1 MCIALCGKG
10 LAGCWYF
17 DNIFMHM
24 FAYVC
29 TFVYIYSR
37 ECKHDMAYVACFLI
51 GFVMLALGIGG
62 FISLGMIVKDWTPA
76 RGVVERIESERVYKY
91 RKMRWEHRV
100 DVRYETVEFGEM
112 YTSKEVYLTL
122 GMREGGEIA
131 LFYNPEYV
139 REVRFPVHEGC
150 LHGFFSA
157 VGLGIAWI
165 GFVLRK
171 EKRKGAKAS

>member
-1 MCIALCGKG
+1 M
-10 LAGCWYF
+10 
-17 DNIFMHM
+17 
-24 FAYVC
+24 
-29 TFVYIYSR
+29 
-37 ECKHDMAYVACFLI
+37 
-51 GFVMLALGIGG
+51 
-62 FISLGMIVKDWTPA
+62 
-76 RGVVERIESERVYKY
+76 VERIESERVYKY
-91 RKMRWEHRV
+91 RKMRWEYRV

-112 YTSKEVYLTL
+112 YASKEVYLTL

-131 LFYNPEYV
+131 LLYNPEYV

-150 LHGFFSA
+150 LYGFFSA